1 MQPSISADEI
11 YDAITKQCRDAAAAG
26 QRGHCIFDP
35 ALLEADGAAAALT
48 INPPRPASSQFSARV
63 FVNTDPAKPASYAP
77 ADMYY
82 ITSGS
87 PLCGK
92 EVFRER
98 VEPGFYIE
106 AQPGRRFA
114 VVVEEHFGPLK
125 AIASETNKF
134 TVFISPLRRH
144 TKIFDA
150 GKRCIILGDLRESGE
165 KENPFVFEVLDSEL
179 EMMGSASNFVSA
191 SSSSSASSAKPGSF
205 QVGFMKAVPK
215 ARPNPNAAGQQ
226 QPKKGAD
233 DKQLELGK
241 RAEEQQEQARKR
253 AKILGG
259 LASVD
264 THTSLANKTPLIFSK
279 YTANPS
285 DRLCTLTVRYRS
297 RLWMMVAGLRPTSS
311 RSPRRRRPRT
321 RPAQSAAA
329 PRAPAPEAAAAAKRA
344 LEAAAA
350 AAAVRRRLHYESV
363 GSGGS
368 GGGSSS
374 AASASSGAD
383 ADAGGRFNGG
393 PSAGAPIDIS
403 SLVKREDGAGGD
415 VDVDVRATHPP
426 PIDVDDPA
434 TYTGLPDLDLDRE
447 AALEAPAA
455 LPGRFYRLGA
465 PAAAVDVAL
474 AVSACATAEALLA
487 AAAAHP
493 RVGPPPPATAS
504 SSPSFAAMTARFAL
518 PARPASPAPPAP
530 SRSDHDGGVGRGA
543 AGLRPETF
551 RRWRDKATEVLIL
564 LAPAGL

>member
-1 MQPSISADEI
+1 
-11 YDAITKQCRDAAAAG
+11 
-26 QRGHCIFDP
+26 
-35 ALLEADGAAAALT
+35 
-48 INPPRPASSQFSARV
+48 
-63 FVNTDPAKPASYAP
+63 
-77 ADMYY
+77 MYY

-297 RLWMMVAGLRPTSS
+297 RLWMMVAGLRPDLL
-311 RSPRRRRPRT
+311 PV
-321 RPAQSAAA
+321 AAA
-329 PRAPAPEAAAAAKRA
+329 PAAADAAGTVSSSAASSSARGSSSSEAGARSSGGSSSGAAPAGAGIRSEASARGSNSSEKSAGSSSSETSVGISASSSGGGGSSSGAGAGSMASSGDGVGSSRDAGSGSITK
-344 LEAAAA
+344 
-350 AAAVRRRLHYESV
+350 SV

-493 RVGPPPPATAS
+493 RVGPPPAGHRLLVS
-504 SSPSFAAMTARFAL
+504 LFCG
-518 PARPASPAPPAP
+518 
-530 SRSDHDGGVGRGA
+530 DDGKVEVR